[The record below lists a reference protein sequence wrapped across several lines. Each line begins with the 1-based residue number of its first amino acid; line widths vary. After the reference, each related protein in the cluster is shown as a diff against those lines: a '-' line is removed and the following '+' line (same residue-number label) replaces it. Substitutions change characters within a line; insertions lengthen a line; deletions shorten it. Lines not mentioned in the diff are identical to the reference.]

1 MINII
6 KQINIDSKEPELDII
21 KSIATTEN
29 KDKLLTKNKSNK
41 SLNENSIQTVTSF
54 RAKPLPNYA
63 VMEVK
68 KSNSNLTVPKS
79 PELMTKIRSKKK
91 L

>member
-54 RAKPLPNYA
+54 RAKPLPNFA